1 MINLKKNKILL
12 LFIVPIISFIGG
24 IWQGQ
29 FVNDGYHWGFIF
41 SNALE
46 LLNGKKPFE
55 GVFIQYGLG
64 TTLIHSL
71 VLLLFQKNIFSLVV
85 FTSLIYSIS
94 LYLIGNITYKL
105 TNNFF
110 YSLFSSFSVFLIYP
124 WATSPWPNFIS
135 FFFIVMFY
143 SLYIS
148 TSSKKHFISGIMLG
162 MSYFSLTIVYNFV
175 ILLFLTSLLILFFF
189 IKTKHLNYMK
199 RNFNMMSGFFI
210 IIFLF
215 LIYLIYFNL
224 LDTWFLYQKIP
235 FILSEHYNISLLHK
249 FFEYISF
256 LYIYSFS
263 NFIYEPQF
271 IFYTIIFT
279 VNIGYLIINFIYL
292 LKKNYKKINQNL
304 LVLNLLV
311 FSLNFK
317 SQLYGMD
324 KLATS
329 LSLGIITLFYLI
341 NNLQK
346 REDRF
351 ISNFIISFI
360 IFFSLLFSFEMTN
373 SHFNGNRYIHYQ
385 DLKHVDNKI
394 KKKNISYFSLQKWD
408 ENTWY
413 PLIEY
418 TKFQK
423 KIKKFCDI
431 EYAANLTSQSYFFV
445 LFDFK
450 KIQLIPFII
459 QTHKEIL
466 MKYFE
471 TNLINDIQKLIN
483 DENIL
488 ILTFENNEK
497 TLNLQNYYLSK
508 KININEYNGKIPNYY
523 YIYLPKKCIL
533 N

>member
-1 MINLKKNKILL
+1 MIHLKKKLILL
-12 LFIVPIISFIGG
+12 FCIAPIISLIGG

-29 FVNDGYHWGFIF
+29 FINDGYHWGFIF

-55 GVFIQYGLG
+55 EIFIQYGLG
-64 TTLIHSL
+64 TTLIHSF
-71 VLLLFQKNIFSLVV
+71 VLFLFEKNIFSIVV

-110 YSLFSSFSVFLIYP
+110 YSLFSSVSVFLIYP
-124 WATSPWPNFIS
+124 WPTSPWPNFIS
-135 FFFIVMFY
+135 FFFIVLFY
-143 SLYIS
+143 RLYIS
-148 TSSKKHFISGIMLG
+148 SSSKINFISGIMLG

-175 ILLFLTSLLILFFF
+175 IILFLTLLLILFFF
-189 IKTKHLNYMK
+189 FKKPYLNYIK
-199 RNFNMMSGFFI
+199 KKIYVMSGFLLV
-210 IIFLF
+210 IFLF

-235 FILSEHYNISLLHK
+235 FILSDHYNISLIHK
-249 FFEYISF
+249 FFEYINF

-271 IFYTIIFT
+271 IFYAIIFT
-279 VNIGYLIINFIYL
+279 VNVGYLIINFIYL
-292 LKKNYKKINQNL
+292 IKKNYKKINQNL

-329 LSLGIITLFYLI
+329 LSLGVITLFYII
-341 NNLQK
+341 NNLK
-346 REDRF
+346 KNEDK
-351 ISNFIISFI
+351 IILNFIIFFI
-360 IFFSLLFSFEMTN
+360 IFFSLIFSFEMTN

-385 DLKHVDNKI
+385 DLKNTDNKI
-394 KKKNISYFSLQKWD
+394 RIKNISYFSFQKWNK
-408 ENTWY
+408 NTWY

-418 TKFQK
+418 INYQK
-423 KIKKFCDI
+423 KVKKSCNI
-431 EYAANLTSQSYFFV
+431 EYAVNLTSQSYFFV

-459 QTHKEIL
+459 KTHKEIL
-466 MKYFE
+466 MEYFE
-471 TNLINDIQKLIN
+471 PNLIYDIQKLIN
-483 DENIL
+483 DDNLL

-497 TLNLQNYYLSK
+497 ILDLKNYYLSK
-508 KININEYNGKIPNYY
+508 KINLNKYNGKISNYY
-523 YIYLPKKCIL
+523 YIYLPKKCVI